1 MIEHTE
7 KEFVDIDQGSFQM
20 LWKAVVVNTVIARV

>member
-7 KEFVDIDQGSFQM
+7 KEFVDIDQGSF
-20 LWKAVVVNTVIARV
+20 LESCGSEYSISLFI